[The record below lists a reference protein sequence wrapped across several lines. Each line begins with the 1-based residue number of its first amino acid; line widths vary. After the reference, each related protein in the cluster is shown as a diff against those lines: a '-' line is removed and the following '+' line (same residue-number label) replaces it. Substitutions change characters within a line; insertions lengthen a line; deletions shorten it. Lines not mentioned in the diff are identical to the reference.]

1 MIIGNNNKNNFN
13 NFNNSN
19 INKNKNSNIFTKDI
33 KDMSHSNP
41 TSSKEM
47 NDRAIAMLKSRLDNK
62 LISFEEFQ
70 NAMKKIGK

>member
-13 NFNNSN
+13 SFNNNN
-19 INKNKNSNIFTKDI
+19 INKNSNIFTKDI

-47 NDRAIAMLKSRLDNK
+47 NDKAIAMLKSRLDNK

>member
-13 NFNNSN
+13 NFNNNN
-19 INKNKNSNIFTKDI
+19 INKNTNIFTKDI

-47 NDRAIAMLKSRLDNK
+47 NDKAIAMLKSRLDNK
-62 LISFEEFQ
+62 FLSKNFK
-70 NAMKKIGK
+70 ML

>member
-13 NFNNSN
+13 NFNNN
-19 INKNKNSNIFTKDI
+19 NKNKNSNIFTKDI

-47 NDRAIAMLKSRLDNK
+47 NDKAIAMLKSRLDNK

>member
-33 KDMSHSNP
+33 KDMSH
-41 TSSKEM
+41 
-47 NDRAIAMLKSRLDNK
+47 
-62 LISFEEFQ
+62 
-70 NAMKKIGK
+70 

>member
-13 NFNNSN
+13 NFNNNN
-19 INKNKNSNIFTKDI
+19 INKNTNIFTKDI

-47 NDRAIAMLKSRLDNK
+47 NDKAIAMLKSRLDNK